1 MSIKKTCGQKES
13 EGIGFDMHAF
23 TPLNP
28 KLMYFLSH
36 SLLLDS
42 MTDLQAGGSQI
53 YRPSLQTKET
63 VLSNEDGALF
73 SRDKAGEG

>member
-1 MSIKKTCGQKES
+1 
-13 EGIGFDMHAF
+13 
-23 TPLNP
+23 
-28 KLMYFLSH
+28 MYFLSH

-63 VLSNEDGALF
+63 VLSIEDGP
-73 SRDKAGEG
+73 SPAGVRLEEVEGGVVKNRG